1 MMLNSTLRS
10 LTAGTAFLALTIWGL
25 TSVMPNNTPAYAPRP
40 EAPAQQ
46 PDGAAAIQRALLG
59 DADGNID
66 WEGLDVLRQKV
77 EQAAAIKAGTK
88 SNGPEWVELGPDNI
102 GGRTRAIAAV
112 PGTNTLYVGAI
123 SGGLWRSDNRG
134 DNWTQV
140 KSFPN
145 LVIGSVAVA
154 GNGDLYVGTGSYFD
168 FNNGNGDSG
177 GRGRGIYYSN
187 DGGVSWSAV
196 TLATGGSTIETAQG
210 EPDYSWNATD
220 GLAPDPN
227 EPNKVWCASVK
238 GFGSLVD
245 GVFTGLPNGVNV
257 NAATDVAIAPD

>member
-187 DGGVSWSAV
+187 DGGSSWSAV
-196 TLATGGSTIETAQG
+196 TF
-210 EPDYSWNATD
+210 P
-220 GLAPDPN
+220 
-227 EPNKVWCASVK
+227 
-238 GFGSLVD
+238 
-245 GVFTGLPNGVNV
+245 
-257 NAATDVAIAPD
+257 